1 MAAEIVN
8 LRKARK
14 ARARAEHDRAAE
26 ANRRLHG
33 MTRAERDRLAEEK
46 RRRDA
51 HVDGHRREEPG
62 DDGAGEDGP

>member
-14 ARARAEHDRAAE
+14 AKDRAEHDRLAE

-33 MTRAERDRLAEEK
+33 MTKAERDKAADEK
-46 RRRDA
+46 RRLDA
-51 HVDGHRREEPG
+51 HVAGHRREN
-62 DDGAGEDGP
+62 EDGEGG